1 MIPNSIASLLPNDL
15 PEYWIYAVNVSY
27 DQDEEQVLNF
37 FSQCGQVVGLSF
49 VYDRNGSKKGHVRV
63 AYRKK
68 NDAMRAIAEL
78 HNMRYAGRTVKLN
91 WDKSMVI
98 RNSGA
103 SPEKVSE
110 LLKKAETLRFL
121 AYESENF
128 IETEADEFVNKNP
141 SPYKLTLGNSIDR
154 QQQNPYELL
163 YKKQIDPSNFPY
175 RIPKNA

>member
-1 MIPNSIASLLPNDL
+1 MSTTIADLLPNDL
-15 PEYWIYAVNVSY
+15 PEYWVYAVNVSY
-27 DQDEEQVLNF
+27 DQDEEQVKKF

-68 NDAMRAIAEL
+68 ADAIRAISDL
-78 HNMRYAGRTVKLN
+78 HNMRYAGRAVKLN

-110 LLKKAETLRFL
+110 MLKKAETNRFL
-121 AYESENF
+121 TFDSLSMTSNEP
-128 IETEADEFVNKNP
+128 DEYINRER
-141 SPYKLTLGNSIDR
+141 SQYQTTLGFTIDR
-154 QQQNPYELL
+154 LQENPYAQLFKNQL
-163 YKKQIDPSNFPY
+163 DPSNFPFI
-175 RIPKNA
+175 IPKST